1 MGKASTSKTTS
12 PAVGAPG
19 SATSTQRT
27 ASSGAPYRSSSTC
40 FIGTSTWG
48 ASDQEGEVGE
58 RLGRVHEHDRLAAH
72 PELALDAAEPVG
84 GAARPPVQLALRLR
98 RQLGQDEVRPRDQL
112 AVRGGLDLD
121 VRDEPPHE

>member
-12 PAVGAPG
+12 PAAGAPG
-19 SATSTQRT
+19 SGTSTQRT
-27 ASSGAPYRSSSTC
+27 ASSGTPYRSSRTC
-40 FIGTSTWG
+40 FMR

-84 GAARPPVQLALRLR
+84 RAARPPVQLALRLH

-112 AVRGGLDLD
+112 AV
-121 VRDEPPHE
+121 